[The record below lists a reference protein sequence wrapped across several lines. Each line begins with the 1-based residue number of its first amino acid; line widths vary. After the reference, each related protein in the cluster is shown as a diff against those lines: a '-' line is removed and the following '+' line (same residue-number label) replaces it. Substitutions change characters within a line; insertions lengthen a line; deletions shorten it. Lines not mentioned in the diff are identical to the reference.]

1 MALGCLARD
10 FLPSS
15 VTFSWN
21 YKNSSKVSSQNIQDF
36 PSVLRGGK
44 YLASSRVLL
53 PSVSIPQDPE
63 AFLVCEVQHPSGTKS
78 VSISG
83 PGELGSPCGCGGG
96 GAGCRRHS

>member
-53 PSVSIPQDPE
+53 PSVSIPRTQR
-63 AFLVCEVQHPSGTKS
+63 PSWCARSSTP
-78 VSISG
+78 VA
-83 PGELGSPCGCGGG
+83 PSPCPSLGQ
-96 GAGCRRHS
+96 S